1 MFPLSGNVVA
11 QLVEWSLP
19 TTEVLGSNSIIG
31 EIFIHVFTI
40 NCIEKT
46 KLKKKEAGKGP
57 V

>member
-46 KLKKKEAGKGP
+46 NLKKKEAGKGP